1 MVELYAC
8 RDDGGTDFNT
18 LIEICMAEGSFNL
31 TSKIID
37 YETGQ
42 MTGWEILDF
51 YSELVKSGYIK
62 QLQGHYGRQVRHLM
76 DEGVMDEQG
85 NIVDTSKLT
94 LL

>member
-18 LIEICMAEGSFNL
+18 LIEISMAEGSFNL

-51 YSELVKSGYIK
+51 YSELVKSGYIN
-62 QLQGHYGRQVRHLM
+62 QLQGHYGRQVKHLM

>member
-8 RDDGGTDFNT
+8 RDDEGTDFNT
-18 LIEICMAEGSFNL
+18 LIEISMAEGSFNL

-42 MTGWEILDF
+42 MTGWDILDF
-51 YSELVKSGYIK
+51 YSELVKGGHILH
-62 QLQGHYGRQVRHLM
+62 LQGHYGRQVKHLI
-76 DEGVMDEQG
+76 DEGVMDEKG
-85 NIVDTSKLT
+85 NIIDTSKLT

>member
-18 LIEICMAEGSFNL
+18 LIEISMAEGSFNL

-51 YSELVKSGYIK
+51 YSELVKSGYINK
-62 QLQGHYGRQVRHLM
+62 LQGHYGRQVRHLM